1 MPACPRCAR
10 PLALAGPRCLYCGTA
25 VPDAVAP
32 AASAPTPVPDLP
44 ERTLVVVDVRA
55 APAEALAAAL
65 GLSRFEAARRAERG
79 GYHLHRIAAAGAAE
93 EEARRLAA
101 AGLGAWLVPEAEAR
115 DAARPRPVRGGSWEA
130 GILTLDVDA
139 DTLRISGP
147 ELLLLVRGPIVREY
161 QSVPKRQRVR
171 AATLEGGHRV
181 HLHLVAEGPPLEL
194 DPGDFAFTG
203 GAGQFGPSLLTV
215 LGWVES
221 LRAHAPLDDD
231 FRRLPPALAPEV
243 WSKGALGVVEALRPS
258 RRDGAPLVLNNLA
271 QFRFYSAWR
280 AIVERRRRG

>member
-10 PLALAGPRCLYCGTA
+10 PLAVAGPHCLYCGTEVRQA
-25 VPDAVAP
+25 AAP
-32 AASAPTPVPDLP
+32 AATPVPDPP

-65 GLSRFEAARRAERG
+65 GLSRFEAARRAERD
-79 GYHLHRIAAAGAAE
+79 GYHLHRIAAPGAAE
-93 EEARRLAA
+93 EEARRLEA

-115 DAARPRPVRGGSWEA
+115 DAARPRPVRGGGWEE
-130 GILTLDVDA
+130 GTLTLEVDPN
-139 DTLRISGP
+139 TLRIAGP
-147 ELLLLVRGPIVREY
+147 ELLLIVRGPIVREY

-181 HLHLVAEGPPLEL
+181 HLHLVEGGPPLEV
-194 DPGDFAFTG
+194 DPGDFAFRG
-203 GAGQFGPSLLTV
+203 GAGSFGPSLIAV
-215 LGWVES
+215 FGWVES
-221 LRAHAPLDDD
+221 LRAHAPLDDG
-231 FRRLPPALAPEV
+231 FRRLLPALAPEAS
-243 WSKGALGVVEALRPS
+243 SKGALGVVEALRPS
-258 RRDGAPLVLNNLA
+258 RRKGAALVLDNLA